1 LGRGD
6 QARAF
11 LGGAIFLGPVF
22 PPKTIPLWIPL
33 TIAGNT
39 NEGED
44 PAAVFR
50 VSLHGS
56 TGEFSISKNYEVV
69 AFTVSTIGGAGG
81 ATCRDFGSG
90 QADLF
95 EAVGIEVRLGHRGA

>member
-1 LGRGD
+1 VTGDDCGTLGLGRGD

-11 LGGAIFLGPVF
+11 LGGAIFPGPVF

-33 TIAGNT
+33 TVAGNA

-50 VSLHGS
+50 VALHGG
-56 TGEFSISKNYEVV
+56 TSKLSVLKNGEVV
-69 AFTVSTIGGAGG
+69 TFTVSTIGGAGG

-90 QADLF
+90 
-95 EAVGIEVRLGHRGA
+95 